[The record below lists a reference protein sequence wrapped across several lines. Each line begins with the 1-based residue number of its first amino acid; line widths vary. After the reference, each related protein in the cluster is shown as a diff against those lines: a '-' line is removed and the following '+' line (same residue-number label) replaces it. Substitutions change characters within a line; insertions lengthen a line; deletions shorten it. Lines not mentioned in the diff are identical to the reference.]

1 VNSELRRFVFTRGNY
16 VAYHDDKIG
25 RIDQIFLHEEDGVER
40 IFAVLAKMELR
51 GDRDELLDLPLVSAE
66 GPIIVGLPAIQPK
79 KLYFVDI
86 NDDDTV
92 WVKWEVEW
100 C

>member
-1 VNSELRRFVFTRGNY
+1 M
-16 VAYHDDKIG
+16 
-25 RIDQIFLHEEDGVER
+25 
-40 IFAVLAKMELR
+40 AKMELR
-51 GDRDELLDLPLVSAE
+51 GDRDDLLDLPLVSAE
-66 GPIIVGLPAIQPK
+66 GPIIVGLHAIQPK

-100 C
+100 L